1 MNVEM
6 EVWTKQDKL
15 DTTVRRDWVKKM
27 FFFFILK
34 TQVCCG
40 KFFKFSKWS
49 GYWKE
54 KVLVDFSKA

>member
-15 DTTVRRDWVKKM
+15 DKSVRETVLRTW

-49 GYWKE
+49 GDWKE
-54 KVLVDFSKA
+54 KVLADFSKA